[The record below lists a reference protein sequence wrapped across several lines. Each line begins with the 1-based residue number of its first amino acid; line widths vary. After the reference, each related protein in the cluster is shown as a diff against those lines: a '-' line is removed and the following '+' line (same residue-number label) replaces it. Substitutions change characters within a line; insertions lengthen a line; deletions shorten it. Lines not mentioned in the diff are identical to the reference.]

1 MQIKN
6 LSLRSQLTAIGLF
19 SGSLVAFAIVIV
31 FGIIQYNYT
40 NENTNKQLTALSQ
53 LIANQST
60 AAVSFVDR
68 EAIQETLNSLQVI
81 PEIGMAQIY
90 NLKGELLAEY
100 LKPMIKY
107 PEDRKKLKPENLI
120 FHQYEMEDGLF
131 FVDKIVVQG
140 GDVGFVLL
148 MNDRGL
154 LQERLLLQWLIAPFF
169 ILAGTLLAYIF
180 STRMQRIISNPIF
193 KLTKVMDQVTREKNY
208 QIRLPEERKDEIG
221 SLISGFN
228 MMLEQVETR
237 DKKLATHRDNLES
250 EVIKRTKELVQ
261 AKENAEAASKAKS
274 EFLATMSHEIR
285 TPMNGVLGMTE
296 LLIDTPLNSRQE
308 HYIKLVYQS
317 GKNLLSIINDILDF
331 SKIEAGKMELECVKF
346 NLREL
351 LEEVIQL
358 YAERAFNKN
367 IELILSIPPSFHDVY
382 QGDPNRLRQ
391 IINNLLSNALKFT
404 EQGQVVLRVVTVV
417 IQGKEHVEF
426 FVEDTGIG
434 IPEAK
439 QKHILSSFSQADSST
454 TRKYG
459 GTGLGL
465 SIVGQ
470 LINMMGGELT
480 VKSTPAIGS
489 CFSFLL
495 VLPKGLDFHFVE
507 AEQQHNIHGKRV
519 LIVDDNSTNRLL
531 VKKQLAAI
539 NVDCELADNAK
550 VALDMMQ
557 QAHINAH
564 YYDLLIL
571 DMRMPEMNGME
582 LAHAIRQ
589 NRAWHQ
595 PQMIML
601 SSENIDTQ
609 LIKQN
614 KIAECL
620 NKPVLQKELFD
631 CLKHVFD
638 IDELPSRLDNRSAQ
652 TAEAA
657 FHFDYPFRI
666 LVAEDNPV
674 NKEVALIML
683 ESFGL
688 NVDTA
693 EHGQEALDA
702 SILVPYDLILMDMQ
716 MPIMDGLEATR
727 QIRIREGVEQ
737 ISKAPIVALTANAV
751 EGDMERCIDAGMDG
765 YLSKPFSKMQLF
777 DIIAPWLIT
786 PRQASITPKQSSITS
801 EMLIE
806 EVKADKY
813 IEQIPI
819 EINALKAIAALDEN
833 NAGDIVNKIIK
844 LFLGNLDKEVELL
857 VRSPVHN
864 VEILRTI
871 AHSLKSSCANVGAQR
886 LSVLCKQLEQTVSN
900 QSGAEIQ
907 TLISKIETESH
918 RVREF
923 FLNNNIMSILFT
935 EEQS

>member
-1 MQIKN
+1 MNIKN
-6 LSLRSQLTAIGLF
+6 LSLRSQLTAIGLI
-19 SGSLVAFAIVIV
+19 SGSLVAFAVVILLV
-31 FGIIQYNYT
+31 IIQYNYT

-60 AAVSFVDR
+60 ASVSFVDR

-107 PEDRKKLKPENLI
+107 PEDRKKLKAENLI
-120 FHQYEMEDGLF
+120 FHEFDFENSLF
-131 FVDKIVVQG
+131 YVNKIAIQDTELG
-140 GDVGFVLL
+140 YVLL

-154 LQERLLLQWLIAPFF
+154 LQERLFLQWIVAPFF

-180 STRMQRIISNPIF
+180 STRMQRVISNPIL
-193 KLTKVMDQVTREKNY
+193 KLTNVMEQVTREKSY
-208 QIRLPEERKDEIG
+208 HIRIEEERTDEIG

-228 MMLEQVETR
+228 MMLEQVEVR
-237 DKKLATHRDNLES
+237 DKKLAKHRDNLEF
-250 EVIKRTKELVQ
+250 EVVNRTKELVE

-296 LLIDTPLNSRQE
+296 LLMDTPLNNRQE

-331 SKIEAGKMELECVKF
+331 SKIEAGKMELESVKF
-346 NLREL
+346 NLRDL

-358 YAERAFNKN
+358 YGERAFSQN
-367 IELILSIPPSFHDVY
+367 IELILSIPPNFHDFY

-404 EQGQVVLRVVTVV
+404 EQGQVVLRVVSVKN
-417 IQGKEHVEF
+417 QGKEGLEF
-426 FVEDTGIG
+426 FIEDTGIG

-470 LINMMGGELT
+470 LITMMGGELT
-480 VKSTPAIGS
+480 VKSTLGIGS

-495 VLPKGLDFHFVE
+495 SLPKELDFNFVE
-507 AEQQHNIHGKRV
+507 EELHNIRGKRV

-531 VKKQLAAI
+531 VKKQLEAI
-539 NVDCELADNAK
+539 NVECELAESAK
-550 VALDMMQ
+550 VALNMMQ
-557 QAHINAH
+557 QAHINTH

-571 DMRMPEMNGME
+571 DMRMPEMDGME
-582 LAHAIRQ
+582 LAYVIRQ
-589 NRAWHQ
+589 NKIWHQ
-595 PQMIML
+595 PKMIML
-601 SSENIDTQ
+601 SSENIDIK

-614 KIAECL
+614 KIAESL
-620 NKPVLQKELFD
+620 HKPVLQKELFG
-631 CLKHVFD
+631 CLKNVFE
-638 IDELPSRLDNRSAQ
+638 IDEITSEFENISTRIKDSTFR
-652 TAEAA
+652 
-657 FHFDYPFRI
+657 FDYPFRI

-693 EHGQEALDA
+693 EQGQEALDA
-702 SILVPYDLILMDMQ
+702 SILAHYDLILMDMQ
-716 MPIMDGLEATR
+716 MPVMDGLEATR
-727 QIRIREGVEQ
+727 QIRIRESIEQ
-737 ISKAPIVALTANAV
+737 ITKAPIVALTANAV

-765 YLSKPFSKMQLF
+765 YLSKPFSKTQLY
-777 DIIAPWLIT
+777 DAIAPWLIT
-786 PRQASITPKQSSITS
+786 PRQASITAKQVSKVSKVQVNK
-801 EMLIE
+801 
-806 EVKADKY
+806 VKVDQALNH
-813 IEQIPI
+813 IPI
-819 EINALKAIAALDEN
+819 EINALKSIAALDED
-833 NAGDIVNKIIK
+833 NADDIVNKIIK
-844 LFLGNLDKEVELL
+844 LFVENLDKEIRLIVG
-857 VRSPVHN
+857 SPDYN
-864 VEILRTI
+864 VEKIRGI
-871 AHSLKSSCANVGAQR
+871 AHSLKSSCANVGAQH
-886 LSVLCKQLEQTVSN
+886 LSELCKQLEQTINN
-900 QSGAEIQ
+900 QSSEEIQ
-907 TLISKIETESH
+907 TLISEIEVESQH
-918 RVREF
+918 VKNF
-923 FLNNNIMSILFT
+923 FLNNSITSILLT
-935 EEQS
+935 QEQS

>member
-1 MQIKN
+1 MKVQN

-31 FGIIQYNYT
+31 LGVMQYNYT

-81 PEIGMAQIY
+81 PEVGMAQIY
-90 NLKGELLAEY
+90 NLQGELLAEY
-100 LKPMIKY
+100 LKPKIKY
-107 PEDRKKLKPENLI
+107 PEDRKKLKPESLI
-120 FHQYEMEDGLF
+120 FHHYNMEDDLF
-131 FVDKIVVQG
+131 YVNKIVMQG
-140 GDVGFVLL
+140 SELGFVIL

-154 LQERLLLQWLIAPFF
+154 LQKRLRLQWLIAPFF

-180 STRMQRIISNPIF
+180 STRMQRIISNPIS
-193 KLTKVMDQVTREKNY
+193 KLTKVMDKVTREKDY

-228 MMLEQVETR
+228 MMLEQVEVR
-237 DKKLATHRDNLES
+237 DKKLAKHRDNLES
-250 EVIKRTKELVQ
+250 EVIKRTKELMQ

-296 LLIDTPLNSRQE
+296 LLMDTPLNNRQE

-358 YAERAFNKN
+358 YGERAFSQN
-367 IELILSIPPSFHDVY
+367 IELILSIPPHFHDFY

-404 EQGQVVLRVVTVV
+404 EQGQVVLRVVTVTK
-417 IQGKEHVEF
+417 QGKEHVEF
-426 FVEDTGIG
+426 FIEDTGIG
-434 IPEAK
+434 IPEVK

-470 LINMMGGELT
+470 LITMMGGELT
-480 VKSTPAIGS
+480 VKSTPGVGS

-495 VLPKGLDFHFVE
+495 SLPKGLDFHFVE
-507 AEQQHNIHGKRV
+507 EEQHNIRGKRV

-531 VKKQLAAI
+531 VKKQLEAI
-539 NVDCELADNAK
+539 NVDCELAESAK
-550 VALDMMQ
+550 VALNMMQ
-557 QAHINAH
+557 KAHINTH

-571 DMRMPEMNGME
+571 DMRMPEMDGME
-582 LAHAIRQ
+582 LAHVIRQ
-589 NRAWHQ
+589 NKTWQQ
-595 PQMIML
+595 PKMIML
-601 SSENIDTQ
+601 SSENIDIK

-614 KIAECL
+614 KIAESL
-620 NKPVLQKELFD
+620 HKPVLQKELFS
-631 CLKHVFD
+631 CLRNVFE
-638 IDELPSRLDNRSAQ
+638 IDGVPSELENNLAKIVDSTFR
-652 TAEAA
+652 
-657 FHFDYPFRI
+657 FDYPFRI

-693 EHGQEALDA
+693 EDGQEALDA

-716 MPIMDGLEATR
+716 MPVMDGLEATR
-727 QIRIREGVEQ
+727 QIRIREAIEQ
-737 ISKAPIVALTANAV
+737 VIKAPIVALTANAV
-751 EGDMERCIDAGMDG
+751 EGDMERCIGAGMDG
-765 YLSKPFSKMQLF
+765 YLSKPFSKAQLF
-777 DIIAPWLIT
+777 DIIEPWLIT
-786 PRQASITPKQSSITS
+786 PRKASIVSKQVSNDS
-801 EMLIE
+801 EIQVNEAKPEQYL
-806 EVKADKY
+806 
-813 IEQIPI
+813 EQIPI
-819 EINALKAIAALDEN
+819 EVKALKAIAALDEDN
-833 NAGDIVNKIIK
+833 GDEIVNKIIK
-844 LFLGNLDKEVELL
+844 LFLGSLDKEIELL
-857 VRSPVHN
+857 VANPVHN
-864 VEILRTI
+864 VEKIRAI
-871 AHSLKSSCANVGAQR
+871 AHSLKSSCANVGAQH
-886 LSVLCKQLEQTVSN
+886 LSALCKRLEQAVSD
-900 QSGAEIQ
+900 QSGADIL
-907 TLISKIETESH
+907 TLISKIETESQH
-918 RVREF
+918 VKHF
-923 FLNNNIMSILFT
+923 FLNNNITSILLT